1 MVAPYQFVPSEKKE
15 NKPLALAVLKVGGV
29 PEAHNTVA
37 HVTVLTGLSCVKNK
51 TKLLPATAVGIV
63 IVALPPEIVNA
74 CTVPLAKLIVTD
86 VPAVFVKNV
95 ST

>member
-1 MVAPYQFVPSEKKE
+1 VPSEKNEKISRL
-15 NKPLALAVLKVGGV
+15 PDPVLIVGGV
-29 PEAHNTVA
+29 PDGQTTVVQ
-37 HVTVLTGLSCVKNK
+37 VTVRELVSCVRINI
-51 TKLLPATAVGIV
+51 KLLPATAVGIV